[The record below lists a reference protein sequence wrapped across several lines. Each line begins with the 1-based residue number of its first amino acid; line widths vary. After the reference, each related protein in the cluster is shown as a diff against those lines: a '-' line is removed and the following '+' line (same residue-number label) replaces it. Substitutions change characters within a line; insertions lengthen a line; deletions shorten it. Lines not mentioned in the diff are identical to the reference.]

1 MANVRRAKIEQDRKL
16 RQMIYTTIGLLVVV
30 YLTFIMIFGE
40 NGLLKYL
47 KLRHIRNELIA
58 ETELIKKQNKELRKE
73 IETIEKNPE
82 QLEDLARKYRLV
94 KEGELL
100 FIFEK

>member
-1 MANVRRAKIEQDRKL
+1 MANVRRTKIEQDRRL
-16 RQMIYTTIGLLVVV
+16 RQMIYTIVGLLVVV
-30 YLTFIMIFGE
+30 YVTFIMIFGE

-47 KLRHIRNELIA
+47 KLRQIRNKLIA
-58 ETELIKKQNKELRKE
+58 ETELIEKQNKELKKE
-73 IETIEKNPE
+73 IETIEQNPE

>member
-16 RQMIYTTIGLLVVV
+16 RQMIYTTIGLIVVV

-40 NGLLKYL
+40 NGVLKYL
-47 KLRHIRNELIA
+47 KLRHIKNELTA
-58 ETELIKKQNKELRKE
+58 ETELLKKQNEELRKE
-73 IETIEKNPE
+73 IEAIEKNPE
-82 QLEDLARKYRLV
+82 QLEDLARKYRFV